1 VRVLYDHDFV
11 KAPGETLDYTRY
23 WDDYLATGETI
34 ATSTWTVPTGL
45 TSTLDTK
52 DDTAAT
58 IKIAGGT
65 ANHAYVVTNT
75 ITTSEGRIAVR
86 SWLFTIKER

>member
-1 VRVLYDHDFV
+1 MRVLYDYDFV

-23 WDDYLATGETI
+23 WSDWLIGDETI
-34 ATSTWTVPTGL
+34 STSTWVVPTGL
-45 TSTLDTK
+45 TNALATH
-52 DDTAAT
+52 DDTAVT
-58 IKIAGGT
+58 IKLSGGL

-75 ITTSEGRIAVR
+75 ITTSQGRTSVR